1 MKSLQKQ
8 SVNDGSPP
16 NLRLTYLKIFA
27 QVIYNLLVT
36 FSELNLLGVV
46 IAFFV
51 SFISGAIW
59 FGPKTFYPAWMK
71 AKGNSS
77 GQLSSS
83 QNKPVLL
90 FGGTILSVLIQT
102 LTLALIINSLGK
114 HIEIGIADG
123 AVIGFALGVGIS
135 MFSSLSHRL
144 FGGES
149 LKVWIIET
157 ANDAMNLTIAGA
169 IIAFFN

>member
-1 MKSLQKQ
+1 M
-8 SVNDGSPP
+8 
-16 NLRLTYLKIFA
+16 IFTGLNF
-27 QVIYNLLVT
+27 VGVLV
-36 FSELNLLGVV
+36 
-46 IAFFV
+46 AFFV

-59 FGPKTFYPAWMK
+59 FGPKTFYPVWMK

-77 GQLSSS
+77 GQLTTS

-90 FGGTILSVLIQT
+90 FGGTILGVLIQT
-102 LTLALIINSLGK
+102 FTLALIINSLGQ
-114 HIEIGIADG
+114 HTDIGITDG
-123 AVIGFALGVGIS
+123 AGVGFALGVGIS

-149 LKVWIIET
+149 LKVWVVET
-157 ANDAMNLTIAGA
+157 ANDAINLTIAGA

>member
-1 MKSLQKQ
+1 M
-8 SVNDGSPP
+8 
-16 NLRLTYLKIFA
+16 
-27 QVIYNLLVT
+27 T
-36 FSELNLLGVV
+36 FSELNLFGVIV
-46 IAFFV
+46 AFFV

-59 FGPKTFYPAWMK
+59 FGPKTFYPIWMK
-71 AKGNSS
+71 AKGNAS
-77 GQLSSS
+77 GQLTAS

-90 FGGTILSVLIQT
+90 FGGTILGVLIQT

-114 HIEIGIADG
+114 NIEIDVVGG
-123 AVIGFALGVGIS
+123 AGIGFALGVGIS

-149 LKVWIIET
+149 VKVWVIET
-157 ANDAMNLTIAGA
+157 ANDALNLTIAGA